1 MMNSKGLFILLLLLL
16 PFVKVFSQRSAVT
29 TSDIVTNAKIFFLNH
44 DTSFYT
50 NSQALNF
57 LNDTSN
63 YEVLSSKGFS
73 EGLVFIKVKVRGNFE
88 TVRREKIADSLYK
101 KNRVPFSCDYVI
113 ACKLKGKKF
122 YRLKGFS
129 SNDFLQIFARSY
141 KKNDRASFL
150 KQFWVNEL
158 DLACLFDNYFLKV
171 KSEVIPDCLQS
182 CDDRD
187 RKFVQIKND

>member
-1 MMNSKGLFILLLLLL
+1 MKFKSLYILLLLLL
-16 PFVKVFSQRSAVT
+16 PYIKVFSQKPAIAN
-29 TSDIVTNAKIFFLNH
+29 SDIVTNIKIFFLNQ

-73 EGLVFIKVKVRGNFE
+73 NELVFIKVKVKGNFE
-88 TVRREKIADSLYK
+88 AVRREKIADSLYE
-101 KNRVPFSCDYVI
+101 KNKVPFSCNYII

-129 SNDFLQIFARSY
+129 SNDFLQLFARPY
-141 KKNDRASFL
+141 KKHDRASFL
-150 KQFWVNEL
+150 NRFWVDEL
-158 DLACLFDNYFLKV
+158 DLTCLFDNYFLKG
-171 KSEVIPDCLQS
+171 KSEAIPDCLQS
-182 CDDRD
+182 CKDRD